1 MNVTESTALN
11 IIADWILSGED
22 WSGREITDDEAKE
35 ALMKLS
41 AQSFKRL
48 SAGVHPKNI
57 EAGWESRRFRGEEP
71 K

>member
-1 MNVTESTALN
+1 VART
-11 IIADWILSGED
+11 G
-22 WSGREITDDEAKE
+22 DEAKE